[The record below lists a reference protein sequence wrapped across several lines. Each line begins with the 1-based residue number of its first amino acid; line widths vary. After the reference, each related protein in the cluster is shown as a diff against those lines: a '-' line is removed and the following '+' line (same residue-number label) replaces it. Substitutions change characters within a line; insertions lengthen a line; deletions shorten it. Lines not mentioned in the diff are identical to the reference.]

1 MRSDITVTLT
11 AANGL
16 HHYYADT
23 VDPYFEGNGGGNNAL
38 SRFAERNP
46 IYRIG
51 PLGAG
56 VGLNY
61 KISNALKLDLGYLS
75 NTANNPEDDNG
86 VFNGNY
92 SGLAQLVFETNRFK
106 VGFTYIHAYDNGGNN
121 APRFAM
127 GGTGTGLA
135 NLNPATLAAAT
146 TGGLTQAQLSR
157 PVSSNSY
164 GLEAS
169 FQLTPQF
176 VLNGWVG
183 KTDARLIGLGAADIW
198 NFALGLALPDFGK
211 KGNLLGIIAGA
222 EPTLRGLNVPGP
234 ENFERDFAYHI
245 EGFYKY
251 QMINNISITPGI
263 IWLTSPNQN
272 RDDDDIIIGTIRT
285 TFTF

>member
-1 MRSDITVTLT
+1 ML
-11 AANGL
+11 
-16 HHYYADT
+16 
-23 VDPYFEGNGGGNNAL
+23 PAL
-38 SRFAERNP
+38 
-46 IYRIG
+46 
-51 PLGAG
+51 LW
-56 VGLNY
+56 V
-61 KISNALKLDLGYLS
+61 
-75 NTANNPEDDNG
+75 
-86 VFNGNY
+86 V
-92 SGLAQLVFETNRFK
+92 
-106 VGFTYIHAYDNGGNN
+106 
-121 APRFAM
+121 
-127 GGTGTGLA
+127 TGTGLA

-183 KTDARLIGLGAADIW
+183 KTDARLIGLGDADIW

-234 ENFERDFAYHI
+234 ENFERDFAYHF

-251 QMINNISITPGI
+251 QMTNNISITPGI
-263 IWLTSPNQN
+263 IWLASPNQN
-272 RDDDDIIIGTIRT
+272 ADNDDIIIGTIRT